1 MPIVVCHLL
10 SGRPTEVKEK
20 LIKNLT
26 TAVVDSLAAPVESVR
41 IILQEMPPEHFGI
54 AGLPFEKYKSKKNKK

>member
-10 SGRPTEVKEK
+10 SGRPIEVKEK

-26 TAVVDSLAAPVESVR
+26 TAVVDSLSAPVESVR
-41 IILQEMPPEHFGI
+41 VILQEM
-54 AGLPFEKYKSKKNKK
+54 Y

>member
-26 TAVVDSLAAPVESVR
+26 TAVVDSLSAPAESVR
-41 IILQEMPPEHFGI
+41 VILQEMPPEHFGI
-54 AGLPFEKYKSKKNKK
+54 AGLPFEQYKASKKKD